1 MTKNK
6 ELELYFHIP
15 FCVQK
20 CLYCDFLSG
29 SRDENAKK
37 AYMEAVLK
45 EIEGR
50 ATEYNDYIVTTMFIG
65 GGTPSAIDALCIE
78 KLLKKVE
85 EYFGVAKDAEIT
97 IEVNPGTVDYE
108 KLRCYRKAGINRLSI
123 GLQSAKDEELKTL
136 GRIHTF
142 KQFLDTYEN
151 AVKAGF
157 TNINVDVMSGL
168 PGQGLSDYMETLKK
182 VVELQPMPT
191 HISVYSLIVEEGTPF
206 AKLEEEGKLSLPD
219 EECEREMYWQTEM
232 LLKQAGYEHY
242 EISNYARQGYSC
254 KHNCGYWKR
263 TDYVGFGIGA
273 ASLVDN
279 TRFSNTVSMEEYIA
293 SPMDARGELQK
304 LKKEEQ
310 MEEFMF
316 LGLRLLG
323 GVSKQEFQECF
334 DVSLEEVYS
343 KVISKNINEGL
354 LEYNDSDFLILTKKG
369 IDISNYVMAQF
380 LF

>member
-29 SRDENAKK
+29 SRDENTKK
-37 AYMEAVLK
+37 AYMEAMLK

-65 GGTPSAIDALCIE
+65 GGTPSVIDALCIE

-85 EYFGVAKDAEIT
+85 EYFSVAEDAEIT

-157 TNINVDVMSGL
+157 TNINVDVMSSL

-191 HISVYSLIVEEGTPF
+191 HISAYSLIVEEGTPF
-206 AKLEEEGKLSLPD
+206 AKLEEEGKLYVPD

-242 EISNYARQGYSC
+242 EISNYARPGFSC

-354 LEYNDSDFLILTKKG
+354 LECNDSDFLILTKKG